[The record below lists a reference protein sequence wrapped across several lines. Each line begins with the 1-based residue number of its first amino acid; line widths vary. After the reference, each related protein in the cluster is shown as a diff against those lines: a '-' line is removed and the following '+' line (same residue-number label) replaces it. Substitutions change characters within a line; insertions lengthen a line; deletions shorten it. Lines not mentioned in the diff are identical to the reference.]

1 MVEPPHD
8 KGFMSPPALCKDGVG
23 YAGEMAKL
31 LRLSS
36 MILAFAVVSAQ
47 AQILDPLDT
56 GPMTLPP
63 SQQPRMVRP
72 GPFPPPPQRGVPRML
87 DDTPE
92 YCAELRDDITRVR
105 MHRGGL
111 PPDVAA
117 LASEGEQ
124 LCQIGHIRPG
134 VYRLRTALMML
145 RQHR

>member
-36 MILAFAVVSAQ
+36 LLLAFAVVGAQ

-63 SQQPRMVRP
+63 SQHPELSRP
-72 GPFPPPPQRGVPRML
+72 GPLPPQPQQGVPRMM

-105 MHRGGL
+105 LRRGGL

-134 VYRLRTALMML
+134 VYRLRTALMLL

>member
-1 MVEPPHD
+1 MPEPVHD
-8 KGFMSPPALCKDGVG
+8 KGFMSPPAIRKDGLG
-23 YAGEMAKL
+23 YSGDMAKL

-36 MILAFAVVSAQ
+36 MFLVFAVASAQ

-63 SQQPRMVRP
+63 SQQPQMQRP
-72 GPFPPPPQRGVPRML
+72 GQYPPSQQGVPRML

-92 YCAELRDDITRVR
+92 YCAELRDDISHVR
-105 MHRGGL
+105 THRGGL

-117 LASEGEQ
+117 LTREGEQ
-124 LCQIGHIRPG
+124 LCDIGHIRPG
-134 VYRLRTALMML
+134 VYRLRTALMLL

>member
-63 SQQPRMVRP
+63 SQQRPAMRP
-72 GPFPPPPQRGVPRML
+72 GPYPPPPQQGVPRML